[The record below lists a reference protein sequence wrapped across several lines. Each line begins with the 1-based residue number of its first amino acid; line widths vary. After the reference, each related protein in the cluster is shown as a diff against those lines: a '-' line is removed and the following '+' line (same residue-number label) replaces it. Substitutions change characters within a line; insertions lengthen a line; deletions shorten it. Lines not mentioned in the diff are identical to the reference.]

1 VTTRVDAAGLS
12 AALAVALALCSCG
25 STPTRAPAPGVLERD
40 VDVRWLVRQGIGQVE
55 LLAAARPVARLL
67 DDQTV
72 PDDLR
77 RRLGIVVAARTFARD
92 RLGLS
97 VGAQYRNVVF
107 LEDAAVVYVTSAAP
121 DDALDP
127 VTWRYPVVGALPYR
141 GSFSLAE
148 AEALADELAG
158 HGFDVSV
165 RPVTTY
171 SLLGIAPD
179 PIVSPMLY
187 RRDELDIVET
197 VIHEL
202 AHATVFAAGQGAF
215 NEGLATFIGRE
226 GRRAFVRERFGSGSA
241 VAVRSEALDDDDDAW
256 SRAVG
261 ALAFDLRVLF
271 AQRGLLSRAVLLD
284 QKQAIFA
291 RHQRHWQDE
300 VAPTLFSMR
309 LRNARLPEN
318 NAELSAVGIYSLRQH
333 VYADAFDACGRDWRS
348 FLRLLRDVA
357 VAASPELALAARTP
371 ARRREVV
378 LP

>member
-1 VTTRVDAAGLS
+1 MTARACLRLLASPVLF
-12 AALAVALALCSCG
+12 ALVACA
-25 STPTRAPAPGVLERD
+25 STPSSSLEQS
-40 VDVRWLVRQGIGQVE
+40 VDVGWLARQGAGQIE
-55 LLAAARPVARLL
+55 LLAAARPLGRVLA
-67 DDQTV
+67 DPKTPADV
-72 PDDLR
+72 R
-77 RRLGIVVAARTFARD
+77 RRLGIVSAARAFARD

-107 LEDAAVVYVTSAAP
+107 LDAAAVVYVTSAAP
-121 DDALDP
+121 DDALEP

-141 GSFSLAE
+141 GAFSLVQ
-148 AEALADELAG
+148 AEALADDLAVR
-158 HGFDVSV
+158 GFDVSV

-171 SLLGIAPD
+171 SLLGFAPD
-179 PIVSPMLY
+179 PVVSPMLY

-226 GRRAFVRERFGSGSA
+226 GRRVFVRERFGPGSA

-256 SRAVG
+256 ARAVG

-271 AQRGLLSRAVLLD
+271 AQRGRIGRTALLD
-284 QKQAIFA
+284 EKQAIFA

-300 VAPTLFSMR
+300 VAPTLFSVR
-309 LRNARLPEN
+309 LRSARLPEN
-318 NAELSAVGIYSLRQH
+318 NAELAAVGIYSLKQH
-333 VYADAFDACGRDWRS
+333 LYAEAFDACGRDWRA
-348 FLRLLRDVA
+348 FLQLLRDVA
-357 VAASPELALAARTP
+357 TTAAPETALAARLPP
-371 ARRREVV
+371 ARREVF